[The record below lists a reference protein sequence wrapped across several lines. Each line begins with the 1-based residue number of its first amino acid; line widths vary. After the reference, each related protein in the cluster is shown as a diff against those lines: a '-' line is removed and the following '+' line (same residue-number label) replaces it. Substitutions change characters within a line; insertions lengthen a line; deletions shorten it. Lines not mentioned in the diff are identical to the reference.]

1 VIIGFLIYLLNRDYM
16 SILWAEDIGRV
27 LIAAALLLQIVGFFV
42 IRRIV
47 DIEV

>member
-1 VIIGFLIYLLNRDYM
+1 
-16 SILWAEDIGRV
+16 V